1 MAGDDIMLEYEATA
15 KMSVN
20 DPDEF
25 IRNADLIVDV
35 ISQIDNKLHITDNI
49 KNMGSKVSG
58 WFGSFKN
65 KK

>member
-1 MAGDDIMLEYEATA
+1 MFRYSDEVIEEV
-15 KMSVN
+15 KSSN
-20 DPDEF
+20 D
-25 IRNADLIVDV
+25 IVDV

-49 KNMGSKVSG
+49 KNMVSKVSG